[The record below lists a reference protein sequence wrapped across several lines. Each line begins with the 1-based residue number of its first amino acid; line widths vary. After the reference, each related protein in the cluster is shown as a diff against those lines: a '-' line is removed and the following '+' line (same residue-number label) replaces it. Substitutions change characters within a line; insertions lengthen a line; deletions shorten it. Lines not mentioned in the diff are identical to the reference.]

1 MEALRRHPRLRA
13 TVRAAF
19 LPLALAAG
27 LLGVLQ
33 AVPVPAESAG
43 GAVVGKASL
52 DDTTVIERA
61 RKQVAGGDLSGAIA
75 MLGEY
80 VAAHPR
86 DVAPARYLGDLY
98 YRHSD
103 YAAAERTYRAILRQ
117 SPGDRETHNRLGGVY
132 AVEDRLQD
140 AIDEFEKSLPETAA
154 YGYLVDLH
162 RRRGDL
168 DAFIAPFRRAAD
180 ERPNDANAQWALGT
194 IYRSLRRPKDA
205 VEYLERALALEPRAC
220 PVLSELGSA
229 YLDLARIRPAI
240 DELKRC
246 LAIEPG
252 NYSALVNLGDAY
264 IARDDPSDSRPLFER
279 ANHERPDGPEAI
291 IDIGYLEDVDGHW
304 QTAVADYLKALA
316 IEPLA
321 LDAYGN
327 LGYDY
332 NVHHLYSLA
341 EAAYIKGLSISP
353 DDGRLHFLL
362 GETYAE
368 QDKRD
373 LARREYRLA
382 AHSDQADVAQAAR
395 QQLAGQ

>member
-1 MEALRRHPRLRA
+1 MGAIRRHPKI
-13 TVRAAF
+13 RAA
-19 LPLALAAG
+19 LQTVLLSLA
-27 LLGVLQ
+27 V
-33 AVPVPAESAG
+33 SAG
-43 GAVVGKASL
+43 IVTAAAARGSAAAAVTPAATASTEGAAAV
-52 DDTTVIERA
+52 ERA
-61 RKQVAGGDLSGAIA
+61 RKQVAAGDLTGAIA
-75 MLGEY
+75 QLADY
-80 VAAHPR
+80 VVAHPK

-103 YAAAERTYRAILRQ
+103 YAAAERTYRGILRQ
-117 SPGDRETHNRLGGVY
+117 LPGDRETHNRLGGVY
-132 AVEDRLQD
+132 AVEDRLGD

-168 DAFIAPFRRAAD
+168 AAFIAPFRRDAD

-205 VEYLERALALEPRAC
+205 AMYLERALALEPRAC
-220 PVLSELGSA
+220 PILSELGSA
-229 YLDLARIRPAI
+229 YLDLARVGPAI
-240 DELKRC
+240 DELQRC
-246 LAIEPG
+246 LQMEPN

-264 IARDDPSDSRPLFER
+264 IARDDAADSRPLFER
-279 ANHERPDGPEAI
+279 ANRERPDGPEAI
-291 IDIGYLEDVDGHW
+291 IDLGYLEDIDGHW
-304 QTAVADYLKALA
+304 QAAVADYLKALA
-316 IEPLA
+316 IQPLA

-341 EAAYIKGLSISP
+341 EAAYIKGLSIAP

-362 GETYAE
+362 GETYTE
-368 QDKRD
+368 QNKRD
-373 LARREYRLA
+373 LARREYGLA

-395 QQLAGQ
+395 AQLAGQ